1 MAEHPVPGSFSLS
14 AIKLRSS
21 EASSVGRS
29 NNVPSS
35 SVLLAGTATALT
47 DGSGNFFFDLP
58 APPTYPERAEK
69 PEKTD
74 DRSHLAR
81 Q

>member
-1 MAEHPVPGSFSLS
+1 MAEHPVPASFSLR

-21 EASSVGRS
+21 EAFSVGRS

-35 SVLLAGTATALT
+35 VLFAGTATALT

-74 DRSHLAR
+74 DRSHIAR

>member
-1 MAEHPVPGSFSLS
+1 MSEHPVPASFSLR
-14 AIKLRSS
+14 AIKLPSS
-21 EASSVGRS
+21 ETFSVDRS

-58 APPTYPERAEK
+58 ALPTYPKRVEK
-69 PEKTD
+69 PEK
-74 DRSHLAR
+74 DR
-81 Q
+81 

>member
-1 MAEHPVPGSFSLS
+1 MAERQVPASFSLR
-14 AIKLRSS
+14 AIKHRSS
-21 EASSVGRS
+21 ETFSVDRS

-35 SVLLAGTATALT
+35 SVLFAGTATALT

-58 APPTYPERAEK
+58 APPTYPEKAQK

-74 DRSHLAR
+74 DRSHIAR

>member
-1 MAEHPVPGSFSLS
+1 MAERRVPASFSLG

-21 EASSVGRS
+21 ETFSVDRS

-47 DGSGNFFFDLP
+47 DGSGNFFFDLRSRW
-58 APPTYPERAEK
+58 TYPE
-69 PEKTD
+69 
-74 DRSHLAR
+74 
-81 Q
+81 